1 MKTKT
6 QIGELNLKVGEGTVI
21 AVQDGN
27 TYGHIG
33 IQKMVD
39 GRYLTDIA
47 CDQFE
52 PPQMVEDFFGIFT
65 SVKTI
70 EVWVDLILRY
80 VHTGGQSYKPYSN
93 YDAWEEEVKKIDSL
107 ADVIDGL

>member
-1 MKTKT
+1 MKTKV
-6 QIGELNLKVGEGTVI
+6 QLGELNLSVGEAVVI
-21 AVQDGN
+21 SVQDGDA
-27 TYGHIG
+27 YGHIG
-33 IQKMVD
+33 IVMAAD
-39 GRYLTDIA
+39 GRYVTDMA

-80 VHTGGQSYKPYSN
+80 VRTGGQSDKPYSN

-107 ADVIDGL
+107 ADVVND